1 MKDIVTA
8 LTEKFRGEHRA
19 ARRYVALVLA
29 LSMVVTLFVN
39 WQLHGSG
46 IAKTV
51 DYQCGKEEHTHTA
64 DCYPKVLVCGYEEG
78 EPEDWAVSQP
88 DGDTVVDAGYGVD
101 AEEDTGAAEHSAEP
115 EYIWVPHVHTADC
128 YEEVTTEVPVLT
140 CTEEEHV
147 HTDDCFDPEDGSLIC
162 DKFEHTHDDSCYTME
177 PETEEKLVCGYEEGE
192 LVEEL
197 NPDYNPVAMFE
208 APAAAAKP
216 VVVAPVAEGPVHH
229 HTDACYAPDYTADP
243 ICGKEEH
250 HHTVNCLSD
259 PLDGVEDEADWLDKT
274 GTALTGMWNE
284 DLLTVAQGQ
293 LGYEQSEKNF
303 KLDTDDG
310 VTVRHYSR
318 YGQWYGNPYGAW
330 DVMFLSY
337 CLNYAGVPQTV
348 VPQRAGTQALRSEL
362 RGSDWLKDAAD
373 VEQILPGDIVFY
385 DASTTET
392 VTAPQQP
399 AVSDDSPDADIA
411 LLSMEDA
418 AAETEA
424 PQTEEQTVIAETLGI
439 VSDAD
444 EAGNLTVISGNVD
457 GKVAEVSLTSADV
470 TGVIDLTAA
479 YAAQGGEQPDESVK
493 MEDDST
499 YQPGPEEASG
509 VIIWAVRDGEA
520 GDQIALLADTD
531 ASGDKTLSGHISNV
545 TFERKDEK
553 GDWVQMGEGDE
564 LTNKQEIQI
573 IVKFSLPSG
582 TLSEED
588 YTMTYQLPKGIQ
600 LDEAIGNG
608 VIKDGAGTTVGS
620 YTIDKDGKMTLQ
632 FTDIKF
638 ASAFNGEV
646 YIKGKVDYGAA
657 EDGKISFENKFSMA
671 IKKPEPTLSIQKG
684 EVYYNNSSIKYADE
698 NGNCYIGWRVT
709 VKSPDGT
716 YGEKVTICDV
726 LNGNNA
732 SAPSTF
738 VQNSIVVK
746 KVSADGKIVTTVA
759 PSDYTLTMGDNVGT
773 PSKAEQNITVSGL
786 PPLAAGEAYYLEYQA
801 MADSKQFPGQ
811 GAATMHNTSSASAGS
826 TTVKQN
832 GESTLGF
839 VNQITKTHATTAD
852 GLIQWTVTVRAPQD
866 VYTGFLKNFVLKDPI
881 PAGVNLV
888 GDIKLTSKNGKTTT
902 LTKEQ
907 LKDGYQLSSLD
918 DKTNLFTL
926 TYTTTV
932 PENGGRVTNTATMV
946 RTDGTGKRNATDWV
960 NVDANGWSLSKKH
973 VSTEGTNAVWSL
985 DAANAAGSSAFT
997 LTDTIGD
1004 TIENGTTTVKG
1015 VHYATASE
1023 VQQALE
1029 TGLQVYLV
1037 GETVPRGYADV
1048 SQWLTVTYQ
1057 DAAGNEVRPDD
1068 ATKKVMTIKI
1078 DVDTKGEAR
1087 VRRIV
1092 MDELPTVEERD
1103 KTPENAR
1110 WKFQNSA
1117 TLTLP
1122 DGKSWTSNAE
1132 DSFHNYE
1139 LFQKEV
1145 SIDGGNTYSTD
1156 ARVDYE
1162 DIPNQTL
1169 RYRITLMATANANG
1183 QITLKDTLPQ
1193 NVTWTTGSDKN
1204 WMYLDGNALPWSGGS
1219 WSLNASGSQMSRA
1232 LTVTV
1237 NNLSPGSQ
1245 YHIRFEYLASVSSD
1259 PNWSQMIPKE
1269 VTYTNTVAY
1278 GNQTRQATTTVY
1290 KHADPLTKAATQLKD
1305 DKGNWQD
1312 QVRYTIVINPGNE
1325 TLSKDGSGKLLLEDA
1340 ITVTGGKSVYADSA
1354 SVKLFYYQDGYV
1366 AGSPT
1371 DGLQPVDP
1379 ALYTKLEPDA
1389 SHWLR
1394 LELPDHVGLVLEY
1407 TCTLDAGSSS
1417 APSLS
1422 NTVTLNGVQRTV
1434 PAILQ
1439 TNQSHVKLTK
1449 GQLILNKQDSVSL
1462 QQLPGAEFK
1471 IQKYDKDS
1479 KNFVAVKSGMTDTN
1493 GQLSF
1498 DVTDNDADTLDAD
1511 ILYRIVETKAPD
1523 RYTLDKTPHYVLF
1536 YDEESNESFD
1546 DAYQKATGGTGD
1558 LSVAVDGQTETVQK
1572 STVAN
1577 GVDTDV
1583 LVLNIRNVYNELT
1596 VRKLWMDSSTNRPLA
1611 AEEIPLLPIEVQLC
1625 RYTEGQTAADAEPVG
1640 TQMLTADN
1648 SWTYTWAGE
1657 NEIPSQDKNGN
1668 KYYYFVKEVTTGLWN
1683 VKDRNNNG
1691 VQTGEITLFNY
1702 VYTGYELPSTGGS
1715 GTAPFAAAGGALMA
1729 LALVVGA
1736 ALTLKKRKTH

>member
-1 MKDIVTA
+1 MRDIVTA
-8 LTEKFRGEHRA
+8 LAEKFRGEHRA
-19 ARRYVALVLA
+19 TRRYVALVLA

-162 DKFEHTHDDSCYTME
+162 DKFEHTHDDSCYTIE
-177 PETEEKLVCGYEEGE
+177 YETEEQLVCGLEEGE

-250 HHTVNCLSD
+250 RHTVNCLSD
-259 PLDGVEDEADWLDKT
+259 PLDGVEDESDWLAKT
-274 GTALTGMWNE
+274 DTNLTGMWPE
-284 DLLTVAQGQ
+284 DLVTVAKSQ
-293 LGYEQSEKNF
+293 LSYEQSEKNF
-303 KLDTDDG
+303 ELDPADG
-310 VTVRHYSR
+310 VTVRHYTR

-337 CLNYAGVPQTV
+337 CLNYAGAPQTV

-424 PQTEEQTVIAETLGI
+424 PQTEEQTVTAETVGI

-444 EAGNLTVISGNVD
+444 EAGNLTVISGSVD

-470 TGVIDLTAA
+470 TGVIDLAAA
-479 YAAQGGEQPDESVK
+479 YAAQAGEQPDMSGK
-493 MEDDST
+493 TEDAPT

-564 LTNKQEIQI
+564 LTDKQEIQI

-588 YTMTYQLPKGIQ
+588 CTMTYQLPKGIQ

-646 YIKGKVDYGAA
+646 YIKGKVDYSAA
-657 EDGKISFENKFSMA
+657 EDGKISFENKFSMN

-684 EVYYNNSSIKYADE
+684 EVYYNNSSIKYTDE

-716 YGEKVTICDV
+716 YGEKVTIRDV
-726 LNGNNA
+726 LNGNNP

-746 KVSADGKIVTTVA
+746 KVSADGKTVTTVA
-759 PSDYTLTMGDNVGT
+759 PSDYTLTMSDNVGT
-773 PSKAEQNITVSGL
+773 PSGTEQNITVSGL
-786 PPLAAGEAYYLEYQA
+786 PPLEAGEAYYLEYQA
-801 MADSKQFPGQ
+801 MADSNQFPGQ

-832 GESTLGF
+832 GESTIGF

-888 GDIKLTSKNGKTTT
+888 GDIKLTSRNGKTTT
-902 LTKEQ
+902 LTEEQ

-932 PENGGRVTNTATMV
+932 PENGGSVVNTATMV
-946 RTDGTGKRNATDWV
+946 RTDTDGSGERKATDWV
-960 NVDANGWSLSKKH
+960 NVDANGWSLAKKH
-973 VSTEGTNAVWSL
+973 VITEGTNAVWSL

-997 LTDTIGD
+997 LTDTIGG
-1004 TIENGTTTVKG
+1004 TIENGTTTVEG

-1037 GETVPRGYADV
+1037 GETAPRGYADV

-1057 DAAGNEVRPDD
+1057 DADGNEVQSVD
-1068 ATKKVMTIKI
+1068 ATKKVMMIRI
-1078 DVDTKGEAR
+1078 AVDTKGEAR

-1092 MDELPTVEERD
+1092 VDELPTVEERD
-1103 KTPENAR
+1103 KTPETAR

-1122 DGKSWTSNAE
+1122 NGKSWTSNAE

-1169 RYRITLMATANANG
+1169 RYSITLMATANANG

-1259 PNWSQMIPKE
+1259 PNWSLMIPKE
-1269 VTYTNTVAY
+1269 VTYTNTVTY
-1278 GNQTRQATTTVY
+1278 SGQKRQATTTVY

-1325 TLSKDGSGKLLLEDA
+1325 TLSKDSSKQLLLEDA
-1340 ITVTGGKSVYADSA
+1340 VTVTGGKSVYADSA

-1389 SHWLR
+1389 GHWLR
-1394 LELPDHVGLVLEY
+1394 LKLPDGVGLVLEY

-1479 KNFVAVKSGMTDTN
+1479 NEDFEKA
-1493 GQLSF
+1493 
-1498 DVTDNDADTLDAD
+1498 
-1511 ILYRIVETKAPD
+1511 YET
-1523 RYTLDKTPHYVLF
+1523 
-1536 YDEESNESFD
+1536 
-1546 DAYQKATGGTGD
+1546 ATGETGD

-1572 STVAN
+1572 STVVY

-1611 AEEIPLLPIEVQLC
+1611 AEEIPLLSIEVQLC
-1625 RYTEGQTAADAEPVG
+1625 RYTEGQTAADAKVADNR
-1640 TQMLTADN
+1640 TLTAGDD
-1648 SWTYTWAGE
+1648 WTYTWAGE
-1657 NEIPSQDKNGN
+1657 NEIPSQDENGN

-1691 VQTGEITLFNY
+1691 VQTGEIILFNY
-1702 VYTGYELPSTGGS
+1702 VYTGYELPSTGGGS

-1729 LALVVGA
+1729 LSLIGGAVLV
-1736 ALTLKKRKTH
+1736 LKKRKTH

>member
-1 MKDIVTA
+1 MKDTITS
-8 LTEKFRGEHRA
+8 LTERFRRERRA
-19 ARRYVALVLA
+19 AHRYVALLLA
-29 LSMVVTLFVN
+29 LAMVTTLFVN
-39 WQLHGSG
+39 WQLHSDG
-46 IAKTV
+46 IAKTA
-51 DYQCGKEEHTHTA
+51 DYLCKKEEHTHTA
-64 DCYPKVLVCGYEEG
+64 ECYPQVLICGYEEG
-78 EPEDWAVSQP
+78 EPEDWTISQP
-88 DGDTVVDAGYGVD
+88 DDDTAVDESFGVD
-101 AEEDTGAAEHSAEP
+101 AEPETALQSAEP
-115 EYIWVPHVHTADC
+115 EYIWVPHEHTADC
-128 YEEVTTEVPVLT
+128 YAEVTVEVPVLT
-140 CTEEEHV
+140 CMEEEHV
-147 HTDDCFDPEDGSLIC
+147 HTDDCFDPEDNTLIC
-162 DKFEHTHDDSCYTME
+162 DKFEHTHDENCYTIE
-177 PETEEKLVCGYEEGE
+177 YETEEQLVCGYEEGE

-197 NPDYNPVAMFE
+197 NPDYSPVAMFE
-208 APAAAAKP
+208 APTAARP
-216 VVVAPVAEGPVHH
+216 VVITPVAEGPVHH
-229 HTDACYAPDYTADP
+229 HTDACYAPDYTAEP

-250 HHTVNCLSD
+250 HHDVNCLSD
-259 PLDGVEDEADWLDKT
+259 PLDGVEDEADWLAKT
-274 GTALTGMWNE
+274 DTALTGMWPE
-284 DLLTVAQGQ
+284 DLVAVAQSQ

-303 KLDTDDG
+303 ELDPADG
-310 VTVRHYSR
+310 VTVRHYTR

-373 VEQILPGDIVFY
+373 VQQILPGDIVFY
-385 DASTTET
+385 DAATTET
-392 VTAPQQP
+392 VAAQQP
-399 AVSDDSPDADIA
+399 AVSDDSAEDGIA
-411 LLSMEDA
+411 LLSMDSDG
-418 AAETEA
+418 TEA
-424 PQTEEQTVIAETLGI
+424 PETEERTVTAETVGI

-444 EAGNLTVISGNVD
+444 EAGSLTVISGSVD
-457 GKVAEVSLTSADV
+457 GKVAEVSLTAADV
-470 TGVIDLTAA
+470 TGVIDLNAA
-479 YAAQGGEQPDESVK
+479 YAAQGGEQPDESGK

-499 YQPGPEEASG
+499 YQPDPEEASG
-509 VIIWAVRDGEA
+509 VIIWAVRESEA
-520 GDQIALLADTD
+520 RGQIALLADTG
-531 ASGDKTLSGHISNV
+531 ASGDKTLSGYISNV

-553 GDWVQMGEGDE
+553 DNWVPMDDGDE
-564 LTNKQEIQI
+564 LTDKQEIQI

-582 TLSEED
+582 TLSEGD

-620 YTIDKDGKMTLQ
+620 YTIDEDGQMTLH
-632 FTDIKF
+632 FNDINF
-638 ASAFNGEV
+638 ASAFNGEI
-646 YIKGKVDYGAA
+646 YFKGKVNYSAA
-657 EDGKISFENKFSMA
+657 EGGQISFENKFSMA

-684 EVYYNNSSIKYADE
+684 EVYYNNSNIKYADE

-716 YGEKVTICDV
+716 YGENVTISDV

-732 SAPSTF
+732 SAHSTF
-738 VQNSIVVK
+738 VKNSIVVK
-746 KVSADGKIVTTVA
+746 KVSADGKTVTTVEL
-759 PSDYTLTMGDNVGT
+759 SDYTLTMSDDVGT
-773 PSKAEQNITVSGL
+773 PSGTEQNITVSGL
-786 PPLAAGEAYYLEYQA
+786 PPLEAGEAYYLEYQA
-801 MADSKQFPGQ
+801 VADSNQFPGQ

-839 VNQITKTHATTAD
+839 VNQITKTHTTTAD

-881 PAGVNLV
+881 PAGVQLV
-888 GDIKLTSKNGKTTT
+888 GDIKLTSKSGNTTT

-907 LKDGYQLSSLD
+907 LENGYQLSTLD
-918 DKTNLFTL
+918 GNTNLFTL

-932 PENGGRVTNTATMV
+932 PENGGSVVNTATMV
-946 RTDGTGKRNATDWV
+946 RTDGSGERRATDSV
-960 NVDANGWSLSKKH
+960 TVDANGWSLSKNH
-973 VSTEGTNAVWSL
+973 VSTEGTKSLWAL
-985 DAANAAGSSAFT
+985 DATNAAGSSAFT

-1004 TIENGTTTVKG
+1004 TTEDGIRKVEG
-1015 VHYATASE
+1015 VHYAIASE
-1023 VQQALE
+1023 VQAALE
-1029 TGLQVYLV
+1029 NGLKVYLV
-1037 GETVPRGYADV
+1037 GETTPRSYAEV
-1048 SQWLTVTYQ
+1048 SKWLTVTYQ
-1057 DAAGNEVRPDD
+1057 DAAGNEVQSGD
-1068 ATKKVMTIKI
+1068 ATTKVMTIRI
-1078 DVDTKGEAR
+1078 AVDTKGEAR

-1092 MDELPTVEERD
+1092 MDELPTVERRD
-1103 KTPENAR
+1103 ETPDGAR

-1117 TLTLP
+1117 TLQLP
-1122 DGKSWTSNAE
+1122 NGKSWTSNAE

-1156 ARVDYE
+1156 ARVDY
-1162 DIPNQTL
+1162 DQLPNQTL
-1169 RYRITLMATANANG
+1169 RYRVTLVATANANG
-1183 QITLKDTLPQ
+1183 QVTFVDQLPQ
-1193 NVTWTTGSDKN
+1193 NVTWTTGKDLNKLYVDNVERAWKGGN
-1204 WMYLDGNALPWSGGS
+1204 WQLSPTGNAK
-1219 WSLNASGSQMSRA
+1219 NRT

-1237 NNLSPGSQ
+1237 SGLAPGGQ
-1245 YHIRFEYLASVSSD
+1245 YNIRFEYLAQIDED
-1259 PNWSQMIPKE
+1259 PNWSLMIPKE
-1269 VTYTNTVAY
+1269 VTYTNTVTY
-1278 GNQTRQATTTVY
+1278 GSQTRQATTTVY
-1290 KHADPLTKAATQLKD
+1290 KHADPLTKVATQLKD

-1340 ITVTGGKSVYADSA
+1340 IIVTGGKSVYADSA

-1366 AGSPT
+1366 AGDPT
-1371 DGLQPVDP
+1371 DGLQPVDS

-1389 SHWLR
+1389 GHWLR
-1394 LELPDHVGLVLEY
+1394 LELPDGVGLVLEY

-1434 PAILQ
+1434 PATLQ

-1462 QQLPGAEFK
+1462 QQLPRAEFK

-1479 KNFVAVKSGMTDTN
+1479 RNFVDVKSGTTDAN

-1511 ILYRIVETKAPD
+1511 VLYRIVETKAPD

-1536 YDEESNESFD
+1536 YDEDSKEDFD
-1546 DAYQKATGGTGD
+1546 TAYETATGETGD
-1558 LSVAVDGQTETVQK
+1558 LSVVVDGQTETVQK
-1572 STVAN
+1572 STVVY

-1596 VRKLWMDSSTNRPLA
+1596 VRKLWMDSSTNKPLA
-1611 AEEIPLLPIEVQLC
+1611 AEEIPLRSIEVQLC
-1625 RYTEGQTAADAEPVG
+1625 RYTEGQTAADAQVVD
-1640 TQMLTADN
+1640 TRTLTADDD
-1648 SWTYTWAGE
+1648 WTYTWVGE
-1657 NEIPSQDKNGN
+1657 NVIPSQDENGN

-1702 VYTGYELPSTGGS
+1702 VYNGYELPSTGGS
-1715 GTAPFAAAGGALMA
+1715 GTAPFAAAGGALMV
-1729 LALVVGA
+1729 LALVGGA